1 MPFLLFAVIGSSSVA
16 LLKLGALSV
25 KVAVL
30 WPIVIALLA
39 VVVLLLI
46 WIVVLMRSR

>member
-1 MPFLLFAVIGSSSVA
+1 MPFLLFAVIASSAAA

-25 KVAVL
+25 KVAVM

-39 VVVLLLI
+39 VVAFLLI
-46 WIVVLMRSR
+46 WIVVLMRSK